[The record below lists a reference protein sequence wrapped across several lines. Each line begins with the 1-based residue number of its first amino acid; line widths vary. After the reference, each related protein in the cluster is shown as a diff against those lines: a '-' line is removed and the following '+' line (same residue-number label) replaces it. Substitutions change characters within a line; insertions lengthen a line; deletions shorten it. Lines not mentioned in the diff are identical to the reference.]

1 MLACAVLLAPRIT
14 KPVCRMIVHARSEE
28 LDCELYTDHLLDVLL
43 REASVTAATA
53 VELECVA
60 GQSTLV
66 RLAKVRGFVK
76 QPSTST
82 AGKVVMG
89 RPITATTWTSATQE
103 WRLRTGLELPREMPT
118 GNNAERFLYQNKSK
132 YFDQCAN
139 P

>member
-28 LDCELYTDHLLDVLL
+28 LDCELYTDHLLDVSIA
-43 REASVTAATA
+43 RGPASPAATA

-82 AGKVVMG
+82 LAKVVMG
-89 RPITATTWTSATQE
+89 SSDHGHHLDIGYPGIAAPNRFGVAT
-103 WRLRTGLELPREMPT
+103 
-118 GNNAERFLYQNKSK
+118 
-132 YFDQCAN
+132 
-139 P
+139 